1 MIILI
6 GFILFL
12 FLNEVNL
19 LEVLL
24 TVAIIGAGI
33 GGLSLGLCL
42 YKLKIPFKIYEAV
55 KELKPLGVGINIQPH
70 AVRELYALG
79 LKEQLDAIG
88 LRTREVGYFSSQ
100 GGLIWVEPRGLRAGY
115 RWPQYSIHRG
125 MLQMLLYDELV
136 RRAGN
141 SCIETNCFLKLWEHD
156 SDGVDMSFVD
166 KVTNKTVLAER
177 AKVIIAC
184 DGINS
189 TVRNKMYPDEGVANW
204 AGIMMWRGVVKG
216 PEFLKGNTMVMVGN
230 KNCKFVAYPIK
241 KFKDGDVLINWIC
254 DLRYPEDYTW
264 LKQDW
269 NRKGRLQDIL
279 PFFKEWVFD
288 WMDIPTLLNA
298 TRHIFEYP
306 MVDRNPLPNWTSDRI
321 TLLGDA
327 AHAMYPIGS
336 NGASQAI
343 LDSVHLAKNIEKFGI
358 TQKALFDY
366 ENIRRPIVN
375 KIVEANRLD
384 GPDKILDIVAERA
397 PKGFK
402 DIHEI
407 MEQDELNSIS
417 EIYKKLAGFDID
429 RLNQS
434 EAII

>member
-1 MIILI
+1 M
-6 GFILFL
+6 
-12 FLNEVNL
+12 
-19 LEVLL
+19 

-42 YKLKIPFKIYEAV
+42 HKLKIPFKIYEAV

-88 LRTREVGYFSSQ
+88 LRTRELRYFSSQ
-100 GGLIWVEPRGLRAGY
+100 GGLIWSEPRGLKAGY

-125 MLQMLLYDELV
+125 MLQMLLYDKLV
-136 RRAGN
+136 RRAGK
-141 SCIETNCFLKLWEHD
+141 SCIETSCFLRSWRHD
-156 SDGVDMSFVD
+156 PDGIDMTFVD
-166 KVTNKTVLAER
+166 KVTNKTVLTER

-189 TVRNKMYPDEGVANW
+189 IVRKKMHPDEGVVNW

-216 PEFLKGNTMVMVGN
+216 PEFLKGNTMVMVGK

-269 NRKGRLQDIL
+269 NREGCLQDIL
-279 PFFKEWVFD
+279 PSFKEWAFD
-288 WMDIPTLLNA
+288 WVDIPTLLKS
-298 TRHIFEYP
+298 TKHIFEYP
-306 MVDRNPLPNWTSDRI
+306 MVDRNPLSNWTSDRI

-343 LDSVHLAKNIEKFGI
+343 LDASYLARSLEKKDI
-358 TQKALFDY
+358 TTAALKSY
-366 ENIRRPIVN
+366 EKKRLSNVN
-375 KIVEANRLD
+375 RLIKANRAD
-384 GPDKILDIVAERA
+384 GPDKILEIVAKRSPNGYETI
-397 PKGFK
+397 G
-402 DIHEI
+402 DV
-407 MEQDELNSIS
+407 IS
-417 EIYKKLAGFDID
+417 ELELKKISSDYKNLAGFEIKK
-429 RLNQS
+429 LNAS
-434 EAII
+434 KAIIEK